1 MEKLFREIQVKH
13 FSIGAHQ
20 SGMAQRSM
28 ELALVGY
35 MWELVGGRGVNV

>member
-1 MEKLFREIQVKH
+1 MEKLYQQLGLKH

-28 ELALVGY
+28 DITLDEDKWEIWWGLMSLV
-35 MWELVGGRGVNV
+35 